1 MSSKKLILVITAEQ
15 AYIRSTGA
23 DETFSAPND
32 ILFSAI
38 TDTYIPLVEM
48 LGRLCEEEV
57 PFKINLVLSP
67 VLCEM
72 LDDQEIQVQE
82 LVYGQLPL
90 VIVDPEGFGVAAVGT
105 YIPVGRGFIRAVGI
119 ADFCADYTVK
129 LIKELLHAPEAA
141 ARKPD
146 RLH

>member
-67 VLCEM
+67 VLYRSSTRKT
-72 LDDQEIQVQE
+72 LS
-82 LVYGQLPL
+82 
-90 VIVDPEGFGVAAVGT
+90 GVLKLEKRSWSATPGT
-105 YIPVGRGFIRAVGI
+105 KR
-119 ADFCADYTVK
+119 FC
-129 LIKELLHAPEAA
+129 HS
-141 ARKPD
+141 
-146 RLH
+146 